1 MAHDV
6 VVVGGGVGG
15 LTTAALL
22 AARGADVC
30 LVERNARV
38 GGCCAEVEA
47 FGHRFEAG
55 AGLYASWQPG
65 EIHER
70 VFAEL
75 PARAPEVREAEP
87 AYVVRLPDGVDVRA
101 GGDFAEFAE
110 RLRAAFPECADA
122 AINFYREATQIAD
135 ALQRAAR
142 RAPAL
147 ATLSKLQ
154 RMKLALQEARLSST
168 ILARAGDTAAR
179 HLADTSARFR
189 RFVDAQLQ
197 IFAQVASDECAYLY
211 ASVALAQP
219 LRGMYAIAGGAQA
232 LADTLADSINR
243 SGGTIRLNATA
254 LRLAFDSQGR
264 SAGVE
269 LLSGETVE
277 ARRAVVSN
285 LTVWDTYGK
294 LVGAARTPPPLRA
307 RLKTLR
313 GWGAYQIFV
322 SLEEEAARR
331 LPAAHVLALEEWQ
344 DSQQVSGSH
353 SGQLDPTRSPS
364 FDAERALPFNPERAL
379 LMLGVAPAW
388 DSRAPAGRRAAT
400 VSTFTEAE
408 GWFTFHSDESEHEE
422 RDARALEE
430 RWARLHAALPELGA
444 GAEVLETATPR
455 TTYEQTRRR
464 LGMVGGTGQALDAF
478 GANATPHRTSVP
490 NLFMVGDTVFPGNGV
505 AAVTHSAL
513 VVANEIAPPRR

>member
-1 MAHDV
+1 MACDV
-6 VVVGGGVGG
+6 LVVGGGIGG

-22 AARGADVC
+22 AARGVDVC
-30 LVERNARV
+30 LVERGERP

-47 FGHRFEAG
+47 FGHRFEPG

-75 PARAPEVREAEP
+75 PVSAPEVHEVEP
-87 AYVVRLPDGVDVRA
+87 SYVVRLPEGRDVRT
-101 GGDFAEFAE
+101 GGDFGEFAE
-110 RLRAAFPECADA
+110 QLRAAFPECADA
-122 AINFYREATQIAD
+122 AINFYREATQVAD

-142 RAPAL
+142 RFPAL

-154 RMKLALQEARLSST
+154 RMKLAFREARLSST
-168 ILARAGDTAAR
+168 ILARADQTAAR
-179 HLADTSARFR
+179 HLAHTSARFR
-189 RFVDAQLQ
+189 SFVDAQLQ

-211 ASVALAQP
+211 AAVALAQP
-219 LRGMYAIAGGAQA
+219 LRGMYAIKGGAQA
-232 LADTLADSINR
+232 LADSLADSIKR

-264 SAGVE
+264 AAGVE
-269 LLSGETVE
+269 LLSGERVE

-285 LTVWDTYGK
+285 LTIWDTYGK
-294 LVGAARTPPPLRA
+294 LVGAARTPPALRA
-307 RLKTLR
+307 RLKSLR

-322 SLEEEAARR
+322 SLDEEAARR
-331 LPAAHVLALEEWQ
+331 LPAAHVLALGDRQ
-344 DSQQVSGSH
+344 DSPAF
-353 SGQLDPTRSPS
+353 DPTRSPP
-364 FDAERALPFNPERAL
+364 FDAARPLPFDPERAL

-388 DSRAPAGRRAAT
+388 DARAPAGHRAAT

-408 GWFTFHSDESEHEE
+408 SWFTFHSDESEHEE

-444 GAEVLETATPR
+444 GAEVFETATPR
-455 TTYEQTRRR
+455 TTYELTRRT
-464 LGMVGGTGQALDAF
+464 LGMVGGVGQSLASF
-478 GANATPHRTSVP
+478 GANAPTHRTSVP

-505 AAVTHSAL
+505 AAVTQSAL

>member
-15 LTTAALL
+15 LTAAALL
-22 AARGADVC
+22 AARGVGVC
-30 LVERNARV
+30 LLERASRP
-38 GGCCAEVEA
+38 GGCCAEVES

-75 PARAPEVREAEP
+75 HARAPEVREVTP
-87 AYVVRLPDGVDVRA
+87 AYVVRLPDGTDLRA
-101 GGDFAEFAE
+101 GGEFGEFAE

-122 AINFYREATQIAD
+122 AINFYRDATQVAD

-142 RAPAL
+142 RFPAL
-147 ATLSKLQ
+147 ASLSKLQ
-154 RMKLALQEARLSST
+154 RLKLALAEARLSST
-168 ILARAGDTAAR
+168 ILARAGETAAQ
-179 HLADTSARFR
+179 HLGQTSARFR
-189 RFVDAQLQ
+189 RFIDAQLQ

-211 ASVALAQP
+211 AAVALSQP
-219 LRGMYAIAGGAQA
+219 LRGMYTIAGGAQA
-232 LADTLADSINR
+232 LADSLADAFR
-243 SGGTIRLNATA
+243 QGGGTLRLNATA
-254 LRLAFDSQGR
+254 LRLVFDSRGR
-264 SAGVE
+264 AAGVE
-269 LLSGETVE
+269 LLSGERVE

-294 LVGAARTPPPLRA
+294 LVGAARTPHALRA
-307 RLKTLR
+307 RLKSLR

-331 LPAAHVLALEEWQ
+331 LPASHVLALDDWQ
-344 DSQQVSGSH
+344 EGEA
-353 SGQLDPTRSPS
+353 
-364 FDAERALPFNPERAL
+364 FDAERAL
-379 LMLGVAPAW
+379 LMLNVAPGW
-388 DSRAPAGRRAAT
+388 DARAPVGRRAAT
-400 VSTFTEAE
+400 VSTFTDAE
-408 GWFTFHSDESEHEE
+408 SWFSFHTDESGHEE
-422 RDARALEE
+422 QDARALEE
-430 RWARLHAALPELGA
+430 RWGRLHAALPELGA

-464 LGMVGGTGQALDAF
+464 LGMVGGVGQSLAVF
-478 GANATPHRTSVP
+478 GANAPTHRTGVE

-505 AAVTHSAL
+505 AAVTQSAL